1 MSVWYLLVAL
11 IVLQRLIELVIA
23 RINTRRLLAEG
34 AVEHGAG
41 HYPLIVALH
50 TAWLVS
56 LVVFVPSDGIINP
69 VLLVIFIALQ
79 LGRVWVLTSLG
90 RYWTTRVITVPGR
103 PLVKRGPFRLV
114 RHPNYMIV
122 EAELIVVPLIVGA
135 WELAIVFGIANALVL
150 AWRIRV
156 EETAL
161 SPRRNT
167 DQN

>member
-1 MSVWYLLVAL
+1 MSIWYFLVAL
-11 IVLQRLIELVIA
+11 IVLQRLVELMIA
-23 RINTRRLLAEG
+23 RVNTRRLLANG
-34 AVEHGAG
+34 GIEHGAN

-56 LVVFVPSDGIINP
+56 LVVFVPAEAVINP

-90 RYWTTRVITVPGR
+90 RYWTTRVITVPGQ

-114 RHPNYMIV
+114 RHPNYLIV
-122 EAELIVVPLIVGA
+122 EAELIVVPLIAGV
-135 WELAIVFGIANALVL
+135 WQLAVVFGIANALVL

-156 EETAL
+156 EEQAI
-161 SPRRNT
+161 SPRRG
-167 DQN
+167 

>member
-1 MSVWYLLVAL
+1 
-11 IVLQRLIELVIA
+11 
-23 RINTRRLLAEG
+23 
-34 AVEHGAG
+34 
-41 HYPLIVALH
+41 
-50 TAWLVS
+50 
-56 LVVFVPSDGIINP
+56 
-69 VLLVIFIALQ
+69 